1 MAIEIKV
8 AKVNDIEMRYFSFGS
23 GPKNMVIIPGLDVTS
38 VTNVAGL
45 VSNQYS
51 DFHEDYTVYVID
63 RRTNLPDPYSIE
75 QMADDTAEVMKS
87 IGLKDVYLYGVSQGG
102 MISQMLAIKYPELVK
117 KMVLSATTSRLTDET
132 VQVIK
137 RWVETAVT
145 RDMYAL
151 SDVLAEDLFSE
162 AFAKRYGRLLFRETL
177 RATDEDIDRYLILA
191 KTIGVFDIFEQLSNI
206 KCDTLVIGAKA
217 DKVFEYHQFL
227 DIAEKIGC
235 ESQIYDGYSHCVF
248 DENPEV
254 LVKIKEFFDK

>member
-1 MAIEIKV
+1 MPIEIKT
-8 AKVNDIEMRYFSFGS
+8 AKTNDIEMRYFSFGK

-45 VSNQYS
+45 VSNQYK

-75 QMADDTAEVMKS
+75 QMADDTAEVLKY
-87 IGLKDVYLYGVSQGG
+87 IGLKDIHLYGVSQGG
-102 MISQMLAIKYPELVK
+102 MISQVLAIKYPELVK

-132 VQVIK
+132 VKVIK
-137 RWVETAVT
+137 RWVETAET
-145 RDMYAL
+145 RDMYSL

-191 KTIGVFDIFEQLSNI
+191 KTIGVFDIYDELDKI

-235 ESQIYDGYSHCVF
+235 EKQIYDGYSHCVF

-254 LVKIKEFFDK
+254 LVKIKEFFDR

>member
-1 MAIEIKV
+1 MPIEIKN
-8 AKVNDIEMRYFSFGS
+8 AKVNDIEMRYFSFGT

-75 QMADDTAEVMKS
+75 QMADDTVEVLNS
-87 IGLKDVYLYGVSQGG
+87 IGVKDIYLYGVSQGG
-102 MISQMLAIKYPELVK
+102 MISQVIAIKHPELVK

-132 VQVIK
+132 VEVIR
-137 RWVETAVT
+137 RWVETAET
-145 RDMYAL
+145 RDMNAL
-151 SDVLAEDLFSE
+151 SEVLGEDLFSE
-162 AFAKRYGRLLFRETL
+162 AFYGRYGRLLFRETL

-191 KTIGVFDIFEQLSNI
+191 KTIGIFDVYDDLDKIQ
-206 KCDTLVIGAKA
+206 CDTLVIGAKA
-217 DKVFEYHQFL
+217 DKVFSYHEFE
-227 DIAEKIGC
+227 DIAEKLGC

>member
-1 MAIEIKV
+1 MPIEIKT
-8 AKVNDIEMRYFSFGS
+8 ANTNGIEMRYFSFGS

-63 RRTNLPDPYSIE
+63 RRTNLPNPYSIE
-75 QMADDTAEVMKS
+75 QMAEDTVEVIKS
-87 IGLKDVYLYGVSQGG
+87 IGIKDIYLYGVSQGG
-102 MISQMLAIKYPELVK
+102 MISQVIAIKYPELVK

-132 VQVIK
+132 VEVIT
-137 RWVETAVT
+137 RWVETAET

-151 SDVLAEDLFSE
+151 SDVLAEDLFSK
-162 AFAKRYGRLLFRETL
+162 AFAERYGRLLFRETI

-191 KTIGVFDIFEQLSNI
+191 KSIGVFDVYEELPNI
-206 KCDTLVIGAKA
+206 KCDTLVIGAKD
-217 DKVFEYHQFL
+217 DKVFSYHEFE

-235 ESQIYDGYSHCVF
+235 ESLIYDGYSHCVF
-248 DENPEV
+248 DENADV

>member
-1 MAIEIKV
+1 MPIEIKN

-23 GPKNMVIIPGLDVTS
+23 GPKTMVIIPGLDVTS

-75 QMADDTAEVMKS
+75 QMADDTAKVLES
-87 IGLKDVYLYGVSQGG
+87 IELKDVYLYGVSQGG

-132 VQVIK
+132 VKVVT
-137 RWVETAVT
+137 RWVETAET

-191 KTIGVFDIFEQLSNI
+191 KTIGVFDIYDELDKI

-235 ESQIYDGYSHCVF
+235 ESLIYDGYSHCVF

-254 LVKIKEFFDK
+254 LVKIKEFFDR